1 MVLYISIRCVSLI
14 FQTFIWHK
22 FCSSLFPGL
31 ERLYQIWWHVCQI
44 AIYRTVNEMQKP
56 VKTNLFLEM
65 VLHDIKF
72 FISHKCLAR
81 KPLTETNHQIFI
93 YLFIFYTWDG
103 ISYIFKKFLCSFSD
117 FPACELTQS
126 SRLKV

>member
-1 MVLYISIRCVSLI
+1 
-14 FQTFIWHK
+14 
-22 FCSSLFPGL
+22 
-31 ERLYQIWWHVCQI
+31 
-44 AIYRTVNEMQKP
+44 MQKP

-103 ISYIFKKFLCSFSD
+103 ISYIFKKFLCSFAD